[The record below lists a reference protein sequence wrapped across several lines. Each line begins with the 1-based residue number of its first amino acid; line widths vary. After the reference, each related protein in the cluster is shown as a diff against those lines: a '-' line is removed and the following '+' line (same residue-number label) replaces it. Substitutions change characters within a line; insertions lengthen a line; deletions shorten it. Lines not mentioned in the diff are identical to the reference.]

1 MPFRSRH
8 CFTVEVS
15 VDAAG
20 GGAPAVELLPVE
32 PAPLEVVLECP
43 APACLDRVDPA
54 ALVPV
59 DPVAVVAVVEPAEA
73 LVEVLGFDATLVV
86 GDFELPHATRT
97 TVHSSSSTARDA
109 VVRGLL
115 TADGL
120 DIRDGRVPGA
130 DGVPTRGGHDSR
142 PG

>member
-8 CFTVEVS
+8 CFTLEVS
-15 VDAAG
+15 VDAAA

-32 PAPLEVVLECP
+32 PPLEVVLECP
-43 APACLDRVDPA
+43 APARLDRVDPA

-86 GDFELPHATRT
+86 GDLELPHATRT
-97 TVHSSSSTARDA
+97 TVHSSSSAARDA

-115 TADGL
+115 TAGGL
-120 DIRDGRVPGA
+120 DIRDGRVPA
-130 DGVPTRGGHDSR
+130 AGVGPDAGRT
-142 PG
+142 